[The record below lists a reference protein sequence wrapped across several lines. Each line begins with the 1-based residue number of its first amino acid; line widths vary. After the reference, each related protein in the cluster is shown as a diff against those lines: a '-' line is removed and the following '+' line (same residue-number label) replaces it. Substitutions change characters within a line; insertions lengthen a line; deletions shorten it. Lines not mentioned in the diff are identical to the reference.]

1 MFYLSFFK
9 MLNAYINHY
18 QILSLQAKPPI
29 RLLTSLP
36 WVTYFDNSCRLIVD
50 EVFAFFSWQ
59 TKAILPKEN
68 NVCKI
73 S

>member
-1 MFYLSFFK
+1 

-36 WVTYFDNSCRLIVD
+36 WVTYFDNHCRLIVD
-50 EVFAFFSWQ
+50 ESFRLFLMANESYSAER
-59 TKAILPKEN
+59 K
-68 NVCKI
+68 
-73 S
+73 